1 MDIKEAV
8 REIIEENIGLRY
20 CLSNRLLNLS
30 ATTRHIY
37 PMVASKK
44 KKDINIDSIANV
56 LRELKDEIDAE
67 EMCDSKQN
75 FSIDKIAV
83 ISPLI
88 SFTYGLSQEI
98 FPQIIQA
105 ISMILEQDN
114 HICLV
119 RGMKELSLIFDA
131 QDEKLVSSTI
141 TSKQPKNEKR
151 NLAGCVISYNE
162 KFYCAPGIVYQISEC
177 ISLQH
182 ITIYEI
188 SNTYRELILY
198 VDEDMAESV
207 SKVLRKEFK

>member
-8 REIIEENIGLRY
+8 REIIKENIGLRY
-20 CLSNRLLNLS
+20 CLFNGLLNVT
-30 ATTRHIY
+30 ATTKHIY

-44 KKDINIDSIANV
+44 QKDISMDSVANV
-56 LRELKDEIDAE
+56 LHELKNEIDAE
-67 EMCDSKQN
+67 EMCNSKQN

-98 FPQIIQA
+98 YPQIIQA

-119 RGMKELSLIFDA
+119 RGMKELALIFDA
-131 QDEKLVSSTI
+131 QDEKLISSAI

-162 KFYCAPGIVYQISEC
+162 KFYCTPGIGRYP
-177 ISLQH
+177 
-182 ITIYEI
+182 IY
-188 SNTYRELILY
+188 
-198 VDEDMAESV
+198 
-207 SKVLRKEFK
+207 